1 MPSSTSRFEIDDAKS
16 FDANLE
22 AFCEL
27 LVADDPALAEIL
39 KTELPKLL
47 RGEIDRA
54 AFWDSLHAATAE
66 NAS

>member
-1 MPSSTSRFEIDDAKS
+1 MPADASRFEIDDTKS
-16 FDANLE
+16 FDASLE
-22 AFCEL
+22 EFCKS
-27 LVADDPALAEIL
+27 LVGDNSALAEIL

-54 AFWDSLHAATAE
+54 AFWDALHSAAAE

>member
-1 MPSSTSRFEIDDAKS
+1 MPADASRFEIDDTKS

-22 AFCEL
+22 EFCES
-27 LVADDPALAEIL
+27 LVGDDSALAEIL

-54 AFWDSLHAATAE
+54 AFWDALHSATAE

>member
-1 MPSSTSRFEIDDAKS
+1 MPSGASRFEIDDAKP

-22 AFCEL
+22 AFCES
-27 LVADDPALAEIL
+27 LVADDPTLAEIL
-39 KTELPKLL
+39 KSELPKLL
-47 RGEIDRA
+47 RGEIDRV